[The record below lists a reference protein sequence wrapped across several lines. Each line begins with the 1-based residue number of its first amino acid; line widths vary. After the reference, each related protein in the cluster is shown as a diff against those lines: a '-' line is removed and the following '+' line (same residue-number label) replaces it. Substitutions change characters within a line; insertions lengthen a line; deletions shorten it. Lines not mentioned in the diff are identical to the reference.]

1 MRMMSPNTLMYSP
14 LQTIP
19 QEGCSSIGSTSTH
32 NNDNN
37 ANNTTTT
44 AATHR
49 IPNHTAAWRIG
60 HTESSSPQSH
70 SSAADVNSAAASSN
84 NVPSTA
90 SASASASD
98 SVDNDVI
105 NDSENIIDLSL
116 LSNIGLG
123 GVQCSNNNTSS
134 SNNNNNKNAQQHQN
148 KKINSKSL
156 FHEKLLN
163 QPSTCV
169 EAVLS
174 ASCEAIGFD
183 IAEVWLRT
191 GPKTHQLINSHLRP
205 AALENSIRQD
215 LVDVYY
221 GDGSSERT
229 HRLSPALCKRAKE
242 AKDVVWVTSH
252 SHNTGHTHTQSNHSN
267 QSNQSSFHDADLDA
281 LRTSISDVR
290 TAVAV
295 PVCHDMSNTN
305 ITFIYFSLKRTV
317 MHKSTVEFLVHMS
330 LSAAVASVNS
340 FIEDIF
346 PAPQQENS
354 SIKNNNDLRSF
365 NHSYHKMP
373 NAGDYR
379 RIHHIRQ
386 NKISVTG
393 ANLTLRWNDLRN
405 VEYLTDGGNSWIHTA
420 VVNGKPV
427 VVKTLKPECQDVALA
442 INEIE
447 AELDIHSKLNHP
459 NIVSLIGAGSTS
471 KGVRFVV
478 LERLDG
484 GTLTQMLGYDTRIR
498 DRRRRFWKRRQLSY
512 HDSLIHARNIADSMA
527 YLHGNALPGSMCLH
541 RDIKPDNI
549 GFTLDGTVKLL
560 DFGLARVVDDASPY
574 SNDKYE
580 MSGETG
586 SLRYMSPEVADCR
599 PYNHKADVYSF
610 SIVFWELLT
619 RKRPYDGMSK
629 EAFFDRVV
637 LRGERPPL
645 PKKLPLELSTLFENC
660 WSHDIDTRP
669 NFSEIVQILDK
680 LIVTKDGKQK
690 LKRRTPRSGIAS
702 LIDRHST
709 WF

>member
-1 MRMMSPNTLMYSP
+1 MRMMSPNTLMYTT

-37 ANNTTTT
+37 ANNTTAAA

-60 HTESSSPQSH
+60 HTESSSPQSS
-70 SSAADVNSAAASSN
+70 SSAAAAADVISATASSN

-90 SASASASD
+90 SASA

-134 SNNNNNKNAQQHQN
+134 SNNNNNNNAQQQQIQN
-148 KKINSKSL
+148 QNQIMNSKSL
-156 FHEKLLN
+156 FHDKLLN

-205 AALENSIRQD
+205 AALENSIRKD

-252 SHNTGHTHTQSNHSN
+252 NHNTGHHTNNTQSNHS
-267 QSNQSSFHDADLDA
+267 DADLDA

-346 PAPQQENS
+346 PAPQEETM
-354 SIKNNNDLRSF
+354 NNNNNNNMRSF
-365 NHSYHKMP
+365 NHSYHKNQSGLP

-420 VVNGKPV
+420 VMNGKPV

-512 HDSLIHARNIADSMA
+512 HDSLIHARNIADSMV

-549 GFTLDGTVKLL
+549 GEFFLL
-560 DFGLARVVDDASPY
+560 LH
-574 SNDKYE
+574 N
-580 MSGETG
+580 
-586 SLRYMSPEVADCR
+586 
-599 PYNHKADVYSF
+599 
-610 SIVFWELLT
+610 I
-619 RKRPYDGMSK
+619 
-629 EAFFDRVV
+629 
-637 LRGERPPL
+637 
-645 PKKLPLELSTLFENC
+645 
-660 WSHDIDTRP
+660 
-669 NFSEIVQILDK
+669 
-680 LIVTKDGKQK
+680 
-690 LKRRTPRSGIAS
+690 RT
-702 LIDRHST
+702 
-709 WF
+709 